1 MAKNT
6 LPIIIGAVLFGLLAL
21 GLTFNA
27 LLGGGSAPAPT
38 PVAQTEA
45 QPVAAQKVYVARR
58 PIYPRTVITRD
69 MIEES
74 ESATNTPNA
83 ITNPYDVVGRIANN
97 TIQPG
102 QVLTTDSITS
112 TLGRVIP
119 ANIPIPAG
127 LRGVAVWVDP
137 DQTAAGLV
145 DIGDRVDVIAT
156 QELRLEKTGNQVVV
170 GATEFTSG
178 RTLAQDLEVLAVDRS
193 IQASRPAT
201 PPPGGTPNPNGN
213 VATPEPTPAPA
224 PAPNQPGQNRT
235 RLILAAT
242 PEIAQRLV
250 AANAKGQLHITIRNP
265 GSRERFPIAESR
277 EYPSRLA
284 AGPPTQQARQLSE
297 AESRR
302 EDAKLGLEV
311 IKAISGKNDS
321 PSMPPVPT
329 ALPPFDPNASG
340 GGMIIPPAPE
350 VTVIRGTE
358 KTRVTVP
365 R

>member
-21 GLTFNA
+21 GLTINA

-38 PVAQTEA
+38 PVAQTQTE
-45 QPVAAQKVYVARR
+45 PTPAQKVYVARR

-69 MIEES
+69 MIEEN

-112 TLGRVIP
+112 SLGRVIP

-127 LRGVAVWVDP
+127 LRGVAIWVDP

-145 DIGDRVDVIAT
+145 DIGDRIDVIVA
-156 QELRLEKTGNQVVV
+156 QELKLEKTGNQIVI
-170 GATEFTSG
+170 GTPDYTSG

-193 IQASRPAT
+193 IQASRPSM
-201 PPPGGTPNPNGN
+201 PPPGGAANPNGN

-224 PAPNQPGQNRT
+224 QPGQQNRT
-235 RLILAAT
+235 RLILAAS

-250 AANAKGQLHITIRNP
+250 AANVKGQLHITIRNP
-265 GSRERFPIAESR
+265 GSRDRFPLAESR

-284 AGPPTQQARQLSE
+284 AGPATQQAKQLSE

-311 IKAISGKNDS
+311 IKAISGKDDG
-321 PSMPPVPT
+321 PAMPPVGT

-358 KTRVTVP
+358 KTRVAVP

>member
-27 LLGGGSAPAPT
+27 LLGGGGNAPAPT
-38 PVAQTEA
+38 TATQEAA
-45 QPVAAQKVYVARR
+45 QPAEPEKVFVARR

-83 ITNPYDVVGRIANN
+83 ITNAYDVVGRIANGI
-97 TIQPG
+97 IQPG
-102 QVLTTDSITS
+102 QVLTTDSVTS

-156 QELRLEKTGNQVVV
+156 HELKIEKTGGQYVI
-170 GATEFTSG
+170 GATEYTAG
-178 RTLAQDLEVLAVDRS
+178 RTIAQDLEVLAVDRS
-193 IQASRPAT
+193 IQAARPAN
-201 PPPGGTPNPNGN
+201 PAPGEQDQQQQQQGN
-213 VATPEPTPAPA
+213 VAQPTGNTPAA
-224 PAPNQPGQNRT
+224 GQNRT
-235 RLILAAT
+235 RLILAAA
-242 PEIAQRLV
+242 PDIAQRLV
-250 AANAKGQLHITIRNP
+250 AANSKGQLHITIRNP
-265 GSRERFPIAESR
+265 GTRDRFPVAEAR
-277 EYPSRLA
+277 EYPSRVA
-284 AGPPTQQARQLSE
+284 VAPSTGTSTAN
-297 AESRR
+297 RR
-302 EDAKLGLEV
+302 
-311 IKAISGKNDS
+311 SGGGGGGGGNVTFEPIFPS
-321 PSMPPVPT
+321 GPSMPPA
-329 ALPPFDPNASG
+329 ALPPFNPNGPDVSG
-340 GGMIIPPAPE
+340 IPAFPAGKD

-358 KTRVTVP
+358 KSQVTVP

>member
-21 GLTFNA
+21 GLTINA
-27 LLGGGSAPAPT
+27 LLGSGGAPAPT

-45 QPVAAQKVYVARR
+45 QPAPAQKVYVARR

-83 ITNPYDVVGRIANN
+83 ISNPYDVVGRIANN

-102 QVLTTDSITS
+102 QVLTIDSITS
-112 TLGRVIP
+112 SLGRVIP

-145 DIGDRVDVIAT
+145 DIGDRIDVIVT
-156 QELRLEKTGNQVVV
+156 QELKLEKTGNQVVI
-170 GATEFTSG
+170 GTPDFTSG

-193 IQASRPAT
+193 IQAARPAQPLPGAATNPDGSAATPQPT
-201 PPPGGTPNPNGN
+201 PPPNTP
-213 VATPEPTPAPA
+213 
-224 PAPNQPGQNRT
+224 PGQQNRT

-250 AANAKGQLHITIRNP
+250 AANVKGQLHITIRNP
-265 GSRERFPIAESR
+265 GSRDRFPVAESR

-284 AGPPTQQARQLSE
+284 AGPPTQQAKQLSE

-311 IKAISGKNDS
+311 IKAISGKDDN
-321 PSMPPVPT
+321 PSMPSVPS

-358 KTRVTVP
+358 KTRVAVP

>member
-21 GLTFNA
+21 GLTINA
-27 LLGGGSAPAPT
+27 LVRPGSAPAPT
-38 PVAQTEA
+38 PVVETAA
-45 QPVAAQKVYVARR
+45 QPTPAQKVYVARR

-69 MIEES
+69 MIEEN

-127 LRGVAVWVDP
+127 LRGVAIWVDP

-145 DIGDRVDVIAT
+145 DIGDRIDVIVA
-156 QELRLEKTGNQVVV
+156 QELKLEKTGNQVVI
-170 GATEFTSG
+170 GTPEFTSG

-193 IQASRPAT
+193 IQAARPASA
-201 PPPGGTPNPNGN
+201 PP
-213 VATPEPTPAPA
+213 ATASGDPAAAPAPQPTPAPA
-224 PAPNQPGQNRT
+224 QPGQTNRT
-235 RLILAAT
+235 RLILAAS

-250 AANAKGQLHITIRNP
+250 AANNKGELHITIRNP
-265 GSRERFPIAESR
+265 GSRDRFPIAESR

-284 AGPPTQQARQLSE
+284 TGPAARPAPRAGRVSAEPVFPT
-297 AESRR
+297 
-302 EDAKLGLEV
+302 G
-311 IKAISGKNDS
+311 
-321 PSMPPVPT
+321 PMMPAP
-329 ALPPFDPNASG
+329 ALPPYDPT
-340 GGMIIPPAPE
+340 PPATPFVPSGKD
-350 VTVIRGTE
+350 VTVIRGTD
-358 KTRVTVP
+358 KTQVTVP

>member
-1 MAKNT
+1 MAKNS

-27 LLGGGSAPAPT
+27 LMGGGNAPAPT
-38 PVAQTEA
+38 PAAQETAAQPAQTE
-45 QPVAAQKVYVARR
+45 KVYVARR

-74 ESATNTPNA
+74 ETAANTPNA

-102 QVLTTDSITS
+102 QVLTTDSVTS
-112 TLGRVIP
+112 TLARVIP
-119 ANIPIPAG
+119 ANVPIPPG

-156 QELRLEKTGNQVVV
+156 HDLKFEKTGNQYVI
-170 GATEFTSG
+170 GAPEYTAG
-178 RTLAQDLEVLAVDRS
+178 RTIAQELEVLAVDRS
-193 IQASRPAT
+193 LQAARPAT
-201 PPPGGTPNPNGN
+201 PAPGEEGQQQQQGN
-213 VATPEPTPAPA
+213 VAQPTSG
-224 PAPNQPGQNRT
+224 NTQPGQNRT

-250 AANAKGQLHITIRNP
+250 AANTKGVLHITIRNP
-265 GSRERFPIAESR
+265 GSHDRFPIAETR
-277 EYPSRLA
+277 EYPSRVA
-284 AGPPTQQARQLSE
+284 TAPTTRPSTPARRTGGGGGGGSSE
-297 AESRR
+297 P
-302 EDAKLGLEV
+302 LFP
-311 IKAISGKNDS
+311 SG
-321 PSMPPVPT
+321 PSMPPP
-329 ALPPFDPNASG
+329 ALPPFNPSG
-340 GGMIIPPAPE
+340 PDISNIPAFPAGKD

-358 KTRVTVP
+358 KTQVTVP